1 MRHSPLDIHCVIQA
15 GIDGALEEISLL
27 PRTMQGLGG
36 GYRGDCNAQVM
47 ALK

>member
-27 PRTMQGLGG
+27 PRTMQGLAGATVG
-36 GYRGDCNAQVM
+36 IAK
-47 ALK
+47 LK